1 MAYRYPRQSPQCTS
15 LVVSDE
21 MMLKRHYYM
30 IMYSMEG
37 SDGGQGTFHDARR
50 SNEGLN
56 PVATITA
63 STPPMALASNST
75 LCVTSAKTLTHSTHM
90 ISESPNPSISQ
101 YPKKNLLT
109 QPLSGTSGNSERT
122 HKLEVVTAW
131 KSSLC
136 LLQVTHT
143 CSHLKTFCK

>member
-1 MAYRYPRQSPQCTS
+1 
-15 LVVSDE
+15 
-21 MMLKRHYYM
+21 
-30 IMYSMEG
+30 MEG
-37 SDGGQGTFHDARR
+37 SDGGWGTFHDARR

-101 YPKKNLLT
+101 YPKKICSYNPCQGLQEIVKGLTNSRLSLLGRAAFAFCR
-109 QPLSGTSGNSERT
+109 SRT
-122 HKLEVVTAW
+122 PART
-131 KSSLC
+131 
-136 LLQVTHT
+136 
-143 CSHLKTFCK
+143 